1 MRTFTTPLVG
11 LLAATSLALSTPA
24 WAQQFALEA
33 GKGLH
38 WQNGQAQ
45 NLASLPVRAKRWDQR
60 QLPDGSR
67 VALVLDGDRAE
78 LLLARAQGERMSWV
92 ARHPAPPFEVER
104 VCLHLDAQGLLHAF
118 LLGTEGLSAQWLL
131 SEGKALPEREFATP
145 MEPSHCEVRDA
156 EARLYISEPGVGLWS
171 YAADAELPQRELL
184 LHAPQLDEKQLHAR
198 LGEWLAQNPVK
209 PLATLATVG
218 ATAQTA
224 VVKNPGDA
232 ADDPAIWLNPKQP
245 QHSRVLGTDKKR
257 GLAVYDLQG
266 RERQFLAVGRINN
279 VDLRQGLKYGGKPI
293 DLAVATQ
300 RDEAGLVLFEIQ
312 PTGRVRELAR
322 LPTSLN
328 DIYGICVGRNSAG
341 QLDIFPNDKDGRVQQ
356 IRLHR
361 DGGAWRGERLREVQL
376 ASQPE
381 GCVVDE
387 ARQQLFVGE
396 EKHGIWRVA
405 LAGDGPLQP
414 VLAVAAGGALVPDVE
429 GLALF
434 HGNALH
440 NKRYLLVSSQ
450 GNDSFVLYDADPPH
464 ALRGAFR
471 IGINAALGLDAV
483 SETDGLELSAANFG
497 GPYRDGLMV
506 VQDGHKRLPQGTQNF
521 KLVPWKAVLEKLGLL
536 R

>member
-1 MRTFTTPLVG
+1 
-11 LLAATSLALSTPA
+11 
-24 WAQQFALEA
+24 
-33 GKGLH
+33 
-38 WQNGQAQ
+38 
-45 NLASLPVRAKRWDQR
+45 
-60 QLPDGSR
+60 
-67 VALVLDGDRAE
+67 
-78 LLLARAQGERMSWV
+78 LLAR
-92 ARHPAPPFEVER
+92 
-104 VCLHLDAQGLLHAF
+104 LD
-118 LLGTEGLSAQWLL
+118 
-131 SEGKALPEREFATP
+131 
-145 MEPSHCEVRDA
+145 D
-156 EARLYISEPGVGLWS
+156 
-171 YAADAELPQRELL
+171 
-184 LHAPQLDEKQLHAR
+184 
-198 LGEWLAQNPVK
+198 WLAQNPSASQPALPAVS
-209 PLATLATVG
+209 AQ
-218 ATAQTA
+218 AQTA

-232 ADDPAIWLNPKQP
+232 ADDPAIWLHPKQP
-245 QHSRVLGTDKKR
+245 QQSLVLGTDKRR

-300 RDEAGLVLFEIQ
+300 RDEAGLVLFEVQ

-328 DIYGICVGRNSAG
+328 DIYGICVGRNGAG

-361 DGGAWRGERLREVQL
+361 DSGRWRAERLREFKL

-396 EKHGIWRVA
+396 EKLGIWRIS
-405 LAGDGPLQP
+405 LAGDGPLSP
-414 VLAVAAGGALVPDVE
+414 ELAVPAGGALVPDVE

-434 HGNALH
+434 QGNALH

-450 GNDSFVLYDADPPH
+450 GNDSFVLYDADAPH

-471 IGINAALGLDAV
+471 IGINSGLRIDAV
-483 SETDGLELSAANFG
+483 SETDGIELSAANFG
-497 GPYRDGLMV
+497 GPYRDGLLV

-521 KLVPWKAVLEKLGLL
+521 KLVPWKAVLQKLGLL